1 MNYLVRRMNEF
12 TQRYE
17 YYNVHES
24 KFKYL
29 NEEEYKIVNET
40 KRLKKTQHIFR
51 LWQILMLYPKLKFFT
66 VGFKNDTKPKK
77 FKFDVYNRLKNQNN
91 FL

>member
-12 TQRYE
+12 TGKYE

-29 NEEEYKIVNET
+29 DDNEYKIVNET
-40 KRLKKTQHIFR
+40 LRLKRNQHIFR
-51 LWQILMLYPKLKFFT
+51 FWQIVKMYSKLKFFCI
-66 VGFKNDTKPKK
+66 GFKNDKKPKK
-77 FKFDVYNRLKNQNN
+77 FRFDIYNKLRNQNN

>member
-12 TQRYE
+12 TGKYE

-29 NEEEYKIVNET
+29 DAYEYKIVNET
-40 KRLKKTQHIFR
+40 LRLKRNQHIFR
-51 LWQILMLYPKLKFFT
+51 LWQIVKMYSKLKFFC
-66 VGFKNDTKPKK
+66 VGFKNDKKQKK
-77 FKFDVYNRLKNQNN
+77 FKADIYNKLRNQNN